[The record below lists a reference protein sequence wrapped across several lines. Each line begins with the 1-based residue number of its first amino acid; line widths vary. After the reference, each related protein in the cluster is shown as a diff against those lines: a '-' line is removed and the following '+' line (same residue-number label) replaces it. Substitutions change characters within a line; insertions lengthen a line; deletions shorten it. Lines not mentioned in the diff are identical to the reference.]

1 MTRDFLRDSVSI
13 AIAQDGRHSILHMRF
28 SASQRNLTVLKG
40 YVGSM
45 QVKHG
50 ETITNLKKGM
60 LRVLDRLCTPGLGGP
75 HEGPP
80 DLVLRELLQKRVTIC
95 VADAAYN
102 EQGALRACA
111 EVFPHMVSI
120 QKDRSHAVQRLLK
133 RPWDCDE
140 QIYTLLQQYILGSQS
155 ICQKIQHSPA
165 LVSVFNSYLQA
176 SDKCP
181 VRSLRKKNLA
191 AAKHRFSSCSQPLG
205 RFILHIDAI
214 LATLLWI
221 ATARAG
227 REEAC
232 EATDT
237 LAALSE
243 RELVLIA
250 MLADIGDEAIS
261 LLRVVDTEDA
271 DLTDFPKAIE
281 AYVRHLNCLIN
292 EGAIL
297 QQGFTA
303 YVLEI
308 LEQPFGF
315 LVRGKPRTIGGPGK
329 IDENLLCGCV
339 ERLQAFLALTL
350 ETVKA
355 EFPAHD
361 LLNAFTVFNLGG
373 PIDPEIERKGLLRLS
388 LACSVDAERLRSQ
401 LADLKPLALHEK
413 STGAKSNFE
422 AWRAAVARVKEHT
435 EKAFL
440 ANRRAMTR
448 EAAQPV
454 TLEQAQAN
462 AMAGCQA
469 LWTEDMAAEQ
479 EWQKSQGYKAKIQ
492 GYLEGILLE
501 SEIDQE
507 LIDVALCFKEMRG
520 QKDQTRAADE
530 LRRQDLLKAKPFAL
544 QSRPFFVADGAW
556 ANLPNVNGL
565 EAVADPCLASSWVVH
580 DPANPGDLLT
590 WCALLFGGH
599 VCDVACLQANGR
611 RGVAFHFAPAIQS
624 VRWVFI
630 SDGFA
635 HDHPSLASAARRAR
649 AHERSKWKVLTSWDD
664 FALKDHSFTGDHLK
678 ESSKQKYKALALASV
693 GEARALQMVNVFH
706 KDGFVDFLAKVA
718 TASKGFC
725 GV

>member
-1 MTRDFLRDSVSI
+1 
-13 AIAQDGRHSILHMRF
+13 
-28 SASQRNLTVLKG
+28 
-40 YVGSM
+40 
-45 QVKHG
+45 
-50 ETITNLKKGM
+50 
-60 LRVLDRLCTPGLGGP
+60 
-75 HEGPP
+75 
-80 DLVLRELLQKRVTIC
+80 
-95 VADAAYN
+95 
-102 EQGALRACA
+102 
-111 EVFPHMVSI
+111 
-120 QKDRSHAVQRLLK
+120 
-133 RPWDCDE
+133 
-140 QIYTLLQQYILGSQS
+140 
-155 ICQKIQHSPA
+155 
-165 LVSVFNSYLQA
+165 
-176 SDKCP
+176 
-181 VRSLRKKNLA
+181 
-191 AAKHRFSSCSQPLG
+191 
-205 RFILHIDAI
+205 
-214 LATLLWI
+214 
-221 ATARAG
+221 
-227 REEAC
+227 
-232 EATDT
+232 
-237 LAALSE
+237 
-243 RELVLIA
+243 
-250 MLADIGDEAIS
+250 
-261 LLRVVDTEDA
+261 
-271 DLTDFPKAIE
+271 
-281 AYVRHLNCLIN
+281 
-292 EGAIL
+292 
-297 QQGFTA
+297 
-303 YVLEI
+303 
-308 LEQPFGF
+308 
-315 LVRGKPRTIGGPGK
+315 
-329 IDENLLCGCV
+329 
-339 ERLQAFLALTL
+339 
-350 ETVKA
+350 
-355 EFPAHD
+355 
-361 LLNAFTVFNLGG
+361 
-373 PIDPEIERKGLLRLS
+373 
-388 LACSVDAERLRSQ
+388 
-401 LADLKPLALHEK
+401 
-413 STGAKSNFE
+413 
-422 AWRAAVARVKEHT
+422 
-435 EKAFL
+435 
-440 ANRRAMTR
+440 MTR